1 MFNRKHSIGISY
13 LGFALFSAHAMAEN
27 SVTLFGI
34 VDDGL
39 FYNSSQTSLGSTKNG
54 KSTIQM
60 QAGVWTGSQ
69 FGLKGKEDL
78 GGGTAAI
85 FNLDSRF
92 NLNNGASQFTNAAF
106 GQWAYVGLTN
116 PAFGTLTGGRQL
128 TSYYSLLSP
137 YSPTAWLTGFSGAHP
152 GDIDNLDTTYKTSNT
167 LVYTS
172 PAFHG
177 VTVGGSYAVGGQPGS
192 LNAGSSW
199 SAAIQYKA
207 GAGGIA
213 AGIERFNNSANGGG
227 AWGADST
234 ATMGTSQQGVSALT
248 NGYQTAAAQ
257 QRFAVTAGYKFASKV
272 DVSVSYSNVQYI
284 AGTHSA
290 FRTTTIWNTLG
301 AVVHY
306 AITPAANVA
315 AGYSYT
321 RASKANGI
329 TNGAQYQ
336 QASLSQYYSLSKS
349 SGVYAVE
356 ALQRSSG
363 QTLGTDGVTLINA
376 TPTVGDGYNAA
387 PSSSRTQ
394 IVAGAGFIHRF

>member
-1 MFNRKHSIGISY
+1 
-13 LGFALFSAHAMAEN
+13 
-27 SVTLFGI
+27 
-34 VDDGL
+34 
-39 FYNSSQTSLGSTKNG
+39 
-54 KSTIQM
+54 
-60 QAGVWTGSQ
+60 
-69 FGLKGKEDL
+69 
-78 GGGTAAI
+78 
-85 FNLDSRF
+85 
-92 NLNNGASQFTNAAF
+92 
-106 GQWAYVGLTN
+106 
-116 PAFGTLTGGRQL
+116 
-128 TSYYSLLSP
+128 
-137 YSPTAWLTGFSGAHP
+137 
-152 GDIDNLDTTYKTSNT
+152 
-167 LVYTS
+167 
-172 PAFHG
+172 
-177 VTVGGSYAVGGQPGS
+177 
-192 LNAGSSW
+192 
-199 SAAIQYKA
+199 
-207 GAGGIA
+207 
-213 AGIERFNNSANGGG
+213 
-227 AWGADST
+227 
-234 ATMGTSQQGVSALT
+234 MGTSQQGVSALT

-356 ALQRSSG
+356 ALQRSNG

-387 PSSSRTQ
+387 PLLIWRGHPRPLSSK
-394 IVAGAGFIHRF
+394 RFPNPDG